1 MTDFEDD
8 AASVMKDCFVAGRV
22 GMDGTEMIRESRF
35 ACILLLRGSAISFT
49 GFLLNVF
56 AEESDS
62 CGGNSSLSTH
72 FSFRVENN
80 FEREM
85 KYFLFATKAVDF

>member
-56 AEESDS
+56 AEGKRQLWWKFEFVDS
-62 CGGNSSLSTH
+62 
-72 FSFRVENN
+72 F
-80 FEREM
+80 
-85 KYFLFATKAVDF
+85 FLQGRKQF